1 MKINKDKIIENKL
14 SMFPEHLFEKWEDG
28 IETYNITVKCNTY
41 YDREKVL
48 NMIDYGTLTCG
59 DTLRAQGIIQYH
71 DNYTLF
77 FNEDYTNGPRFSN
90 ELRYL

>member
-41 YDREKVL
+41 
-48 NMIDYGTLTCG
+48 
-59 DTLRAQGIIQYH
+59 
-71 DNYTLF
+71 
-77 FNEDYTNGPRFSN
+77 
-90 ELRYL
+90 